1 MKTKVRITLH
11 VVSKYKTAY
20 LCQGFLMIMLLSPTI
35 TFLKIVEALAEFM
48 DRPCINLQRF
58 DFLSYDCKYRVE
70 FVSTLL
76 RSRVSFSLG

>member
-11 VVSKYKTAY
+11 IVSKYKTAD
-20 LCQGFLMIMLLSPTI
+20 LCQGFLMIMFLSPTI

-48 DRPCINLQRF
+48 ERSCINLQRF
-58 DFLSYDCKYRVE
+58 HFLSYNCKYLVE

-76 RSRVSFSLG
+76 RSRVSFSVG